1 MEASIQ
7 STAID
12 VKEAEFQPRPKLQ
25 QCTTATMAAIHISSR
40 PTGLSIDPLAALQRH
55 TATRRRL
62 KRISPLARNCL
73 LLFAVFLCAAC
84 ARHQYTGTVFEE
96 NRPAAP
102 IRGQNYDGAP
112 FILAD
117 LKGFP
122 VLLFFGY
129 TFCPDICPL
138 TMMEIAAAQRAL
150 EQQAP
155 ALAADLK
162 VVFVSVDPQRDTLAR
177 LEPYIHA
184 FDPRFYGVRVTEAEL
199 GLLKPAYGLY
209 TEAAE
214 GHSLSDDYYLL
225 DHTSRVFLVDRE
237 GNWRALFS
245 ADVTAEA
252 LAADLQALFH

>member
-1 MEASIQ
+1 MGASIQ
-7 STAID
+7 STANT
-12 VKEAEFQPRPKLQ
+12 VKGAGFQPRPKLHLP
-25 QCTTATMAAIHISSR
+25 TTVTKPSGHIISR
-40 PTGLSIDPLAALQRH
+40 PTGLSVDPLAALQSRA
-55 TATRRRL
+55 ATRGRPKL
-62 KRISPLARNCL
+62 IPPSLCCL
-73 LLFAVFLCAAC
+73 LLMVFLCAAC
-84 ARHQYTGTVFEE
+84 TRHQYTGTVFEE
-96 NRPAAP
+96 DQPAAP

-112 FILAD
+112 FELAD

-138 TMMEIAAAQRAL
+138 TMMEIASAQRAL

-184 FDPRFYGVRVTEAEL
+184 FDPRFYGVRVEDAEL
-199 GLLKPAYGLY
+199 DLLKPAYGLY

-237 GNWRALFS
+237 GYWRALFS
-245 ADVTAEA
+245 ADVTAQA
-252 LAADLQALFH
+252 LAADLRALFR

>member
-1 MEASIQ
+1 MDASNRT
-7 STAID
+7 TAHTVEGAGSLARKKPVTRMTVTMTGGR
-12 VKEAEFQPRPKLQ
+12 VKGGTAGLSLEPKEGMQRLTATWRRPK
-25 QCTTATMAAIHISSR
+25 
-40 PTGLSIDPLAALQRH
+40 
-55 TATRRRL
+55 
-62 KRISPLARNCL
+62 RIPPLARNCFL
-73 LLFAVFLCAAC
+73 LLAVFLCAAC
-84 ARHQYTGTVFEE
+84 TRHQYTGTVFEE
-96 NRPAAP
+96 DQPAAP

-112 FILAD
+112 FELAD

-150 EQQAP
+150 EQQDP

-184 FDPRFYGVRVTEAEL
+184 FDPRFYGVRVEDAEL
-199 GLLKPAYGLY
+199 DLLKPAYGLY

-237 GNWRALFS
+237 GYWRALFS
-245 ADVTAEA
+245 ADVTAQA
-252 LAADLQALFH
+252 LAADLRALFR

>member
-1 MEASIQ
+1 MTEPKGGMQRLSA
-7 STAID
+7 TWR
-12 VKEAEFQPRPKLQ
+12 RPK
-25 QCTTATMAAIHISSR
+25 AM
-40 PTGLSIDPLAALQRH
+40 P
-55 TATRRRL
+55 
-62 KRISPLARNCL
+62 PLARNCL
-73 LLFAVFLCAAC
+73 LLLAVFLYAAC
-84 ARHQYTGTVFEE
+84 ARHQFTGTVFEE

-112 FILAD
+112 FVLAD

-138 TMMEIAAAQRAL
+138 TMMEIASAQRSL

-162 VVFVSVDPQRDTLAR
+162 VVFVSVDPQRDTLGR

-184 FDPRFYGVRVTEAEL
+184 FDPRFYGVRVEEDEL
-199 GLLKPAYGLY
+199 DLLKPAYGLY

-237 GNWRALFS
+237 GYWRALFS
-245 ADVTAEA
+245 ADVTSQA
-252 LAADLQALFH
+252 LAADLQALFR